1 MLVSER
7 TIDDVTIV
15 DIAGRLTMNEGRGL
29 VKGAVERLI
38 DRGSVHVV
46 LNLEGLK
53 YIDSACLGEL
63 IQSHAALCRKGGRL
77 KLVRTPDHLHE
88 LLRLAGLEG
97 VFDSFNTEAE
107 AARSFSAPFGSSARR
122 TPSRK
127 GDPSE

>member
-1 MLVSER
+1 MLISER
-7 TIDDVTIV
+7 TIDEVTIV

-29 VKGAVERLI
+29 VKGAVDRLI
-38 DRGSVHVV
+38 DRGSTQIV

-77 KLVRTPDHLHE
+77 KLVKTPEHLHE

-97 VFDSFNTEAE
+97 VFDSFDTEID
-107 AARSFSAPFGSSARR
+107 AARSFSA
-122 TPSRK
+122 K
-127 GDPSE
+127 KH

>member
-1 MLVSER
+1 MLISER
-7 TIDDVTIV
+7 TIEGVTIV

-29 VKGAVERLI
+29 VKGAV
-38 DRGSVHVV
+38 DRIIEHGSTRVV

-77 KLVRTPDHLHE
+77 KLVRTPEHLHE

-97 VFDSFNTEAE
+97 VFDSFGSDVE
-107 AARSFSAPFGSSARR
+107 AARSFS
-122 TPSRK
+122 TQK
-127 GDPSE
+127 G